1 MEGLYLVVEAF
12 IVIQTVTSG
21 IMCVY
26 GYKWGRAL
34 IATASSYVGVAIGLV
49 ICIMLFESGFGVE
62 SFIAIPTCAAAF
74 SAMAYKN
81 ITLNHFMAGFLL
93 ATKISFMI
101 ITKVFEYGMSDDI
114 GGLLVLPIIIGI
126 IGGIVSCTKFTGYIV
141 LACLAFWGSIDF
153 VPKMFEWINGT
164 LFAMTGDYS
173 FIFDPISFL
182 LSLFGIEIPSGGEV
196 FFILLLTVGG
206 FYFQKNRAE
215 SAGKDLSR
223 KLVDDRNL
231 FE

>member
-12 IVIQTVTSG
+12 IVIQMVTSG

-26 GYKWGRAL
+26 GYKWGRGL
-34 IATASSYVGVAIGLV
+34 IATVSSYVGVAIGV
-49 ICIMLFESGFGVE
+49 VVCVMLFKSGFGVE

-74 SAMAYKN
+74 SVMVYKK
-81 ITLNHFMAGFLL
+81 IVLNHFMAGFLL

-101 ITKVFEYGMSDDI
+101 ITKVFEYGTFDDV
-114 GGLLVLPIIIGI
+114 GMLFVLPVVIGI
-126 IGGIVSCTKFTGYIV
+126 IGGIVSCTQFTGYIV
-141 LACLAFWGSIDF
+141 LACLAFWGAIDF

-164 LFAMTGDYS
+164 LFVMTGDYS
-173 FIFDPISFL
+173 FIFDPTSFL

-196 FFILLLTVGG
+196 FFILLLTIGG
-206 FYFQKNRAE
+206 FYFQKVRAE
-215 SAGKDLSR
+215 SEGKDLSR
-223 KLVDDRNL
+223 KLVDDRNI